1 MKNHS
6 IVIERAFHINAS
18 ILMIKVP
25 YGSAQQLF
33 MQQHKVFRWVSKQ
46 RCWCIEL
53 NLEHEPLLQKL
64 CELEPETPVYLEI
77 SGIRYLWS
85 VDCSWVEIYGK
96 DIAVY
101 INRMR
106 QWMEHRRYGS
116 NTIDSYTNA
125 LEQMFRYCGL
135 QKPQEINQ
143 QQLID
148 FNCGYILARGLSASY
163 QNIVVNAL
171 KLFCFTSGIKE
182 LAGLKIERPRREHK
196 LPNVLSKEEVKS
208 ILIAPNNNKHRLMLQ
223 LIYACGLRAGELR
236 SLVPTDIQSQRQML
250 FIRQSKGKKDRMV
263 PIPESLIEQLRDYYR
278 MERPSYYLFE
288 GEKPGNQYSE
298 RSLQL
303 VFRSALLKAGIKKAA
318 TLHWLRHSY
327 ATHLLERGTD
337 IRYIQ
342 ELLGHSQTK
351 TTMVYTHVSAK
362 AINQIRSP
370 FEDL

>member
-1 MKNHS
+1 MKNQTL
-6 IVIERAFHINAS
+6 VFERTIINS
-18 ILMIKVP
+18 ETYLMIKVP
-25 YGSAQQLF
+25 YGTTHQYF
-33 MQQHKVFRWVSKQ
+33 MQQHKEFRWISKQ
-46 RCWCIEL
+46 RCWCIAV
-53 NLEHEPLLQKL
+53 NLQHETLIQKL
-64 CELEPETPVYLEI
+64 CDLEPETPVYIEI

-85 VDCSWVEIYGK
+85 GDYSWVEIYGK
-96 DIAVY
+96 EVAVY
-101 INRMR
+101 LNKMR
-106 QWMEHRRYGS
+106 QWMEHRRYGT
-116 NTIDSYTNA
+116 NTIDAYINA

-135 QKPQEINQ
+135 QKPQEIEQ
-143 QQLID
+143 QHLID
-148 FNCGYILARGLSASY
+148 FNRGYILQRRLSASY

-171 KLFCFTSGIKE
+171 KLFCFISGIQE

-236 SLVPTDIQSQRQML
+236 NLVPTDIQSQRQML

-263 PIPESLIEQLRDYYR
+263 PIPERLIEQLRDYYR

-303 VFRSALLKAGIKKAA
+303 VFKSALLKAGIKKAA

-362 AINQIRSP
+362 AIDQIRSP